1 MGIEELKKHFFPR
14 LEAMVLEE
22 SLNVITCEDILSD
35 EVCATLRKAAEKLKI
50 GAQIVDKF
58 VRDALAEGKRKAAE
72 IIKFIREKM
81 ASLSKVKCADIL
93 SEDVCAK
100 IAEVA
105 AKVKV
110 EMKKVE
116 EVMKKIVAKGIVKV
130 QEIIKK
136 IKEYF
141 FPTEIENVIVCEDIL
156 SDEMCATLRKAA
168 EKLKIGAKIVDQ
180 YIREALKKGKVK
192 AKEIIKYIEDKMAAL
207 SKVKCE
213 DILDEDICKKVR
225 EVAAK
230 VKVEMKKVEE
240 VMKKIVAKGIVKVQ
254 EIIKKIKEYFFPS
267 ELENALVC
275 EEILSDKVCAALRKA
290 AEKLKIGAKIVDDL
304 IRKALE
310 KGYRKASDIIKYICD
325 KMVSMSKIHCTDI
338 LSEKAC
344 AKIKE
349 LAGKVRVKFEK
360 VIAFMKNVVA
370 KGVTKAK
377 EIIKKIHDFFFPGL
391 EFELENEVKCADVL
405 SESLCTK
412 IKAFAEAFKIK
423 YAKIIEVMKT
433 AIAKGLD
440 KISEIIDYIKKHFP
454 HLG

>member
-1 MGIEELKKHFFPR
+1 MG
-14 LEAMVLEE
+14 
-22 SLNVITCEDILSD
+22 
-35 EVCATLRKAAEKLKI
+35 
-50 GAQIVDKF
+50 QIVDKF

-105 AKVKV
+105 A
-110 EMKKVE
+110 KVE

-168 EKLKIGAKIVDQ
+168 EKLKIGAEIVDQ

-254 EIIKKIKEYFFPS
+254 EIIKKIKEYFFPT
-267 ELENALVC
+267 EIENVIVC
-275 EEILSDKVCAALRKA
+275 EDILSDKVCAALRKA

-304 IRKALE
+304 IR
-310 KGYRKASDIIKYICD
+310 
-325 KMVSMSKIHCTDI
+325 
-338 LSEKAC
+338 
-344 AKIKE
+344 
-349 LAGKVRVKFEK
+349 
-360 VIAFMKNVVA
+360 
-370 KGVTKAK
+370 
-377 EIIKKIHDFFFPGL
+377 
-391 EFELENEVKCADVL
+391 
-405 SESLCTK
+405 
-412 IKAFAEAFKIK
+412 
-423 YAKIIEVMKT
+423 
-433 AIAKGLD
+433 
-440 KISEIIDYIKKHFP
+440 
-454 HLG
+454 

>member
-1 MGIEELKKHFFPR
+1 MG
-14 LEAMVLEE
+14 
-22 SLNVITCEDILSD
+22 
-35 EVCATLRKAAEKLKI
+35 
-50 GAQIVDKF
+50 
-58 VRDALAEGKRKAAE
+58 
-72 IIKFIREKM
+72 
-81 ASLSKVKCADIL
+81 
-93 SEDVCAK
+93 
-100 IAEVA
+100 
-105 AKVKV
+105 

-116 EVMKKIVAKGIVKV
+116 EVIKDIVAKGITKV

-168 EKLKIGAKIVDQ
+168 EKLKVGAKIVDQ
-180 YIREALKKGKVK
+180 YIREALEKGKMK

-310 KGYRKASDIIKYICD
+310 KGYRKASDIIKYIRD

-377 EIIKKIHDFFFPGL
+377 EIIKKIHDFLFPGM
-391 EFELENEVKCADVL
+391 EFEIDNEVKCEDVL
-405 SESLCTK
+405 ADDVCAKLR
-412 IKAFAEAFKIK
+412 EA
-423 YAKIIEVMKT
+423 AKKLKLKVEEINKLIEEAV
-433 AIAKGLD
+433 AKG
-440 KISEIIDYIKKHFP
+440 KEK
-454 HLG
+454 

>member
-1 MGIEELKKHFFPR
+1 MGIIAKGITQIKEIIEELKKHFFPR

-22 SLNVITCEDILSD
+22 SLNAITCEDILSD

-50 GAQIVDKF
+50 GA
-58 VRDALAEGKRKAAE
+58 
-72 IIKFIREKM
+72 
-81 ASLSKVKCADIL
+81 
-93 SEDVCAK
+93 
-100 IAEVA
+100 
-105 AKVKV
+105 
-110 EMKKVE
+110 
-116 EVMKKIVAKGIVKV
+116 KIVAKGIVKV

-168 EKLKIGAKIVDQ
+168 EKLKIGAEIVDQ

-275 EEILSDKVCAALRKA
+275 DDILSDEMCATLRKA
-290 AEKLKIGAKIVDDL
+290 AEKLKIGAKIVDQY
-304 IRKALE
+304 IREAL
-310 KGYRKASDIIKYICD
+310 KK
-325 KMVSMSKIHCTDI
+325 
-338 LSEKAC
+338 
-344 AKIKE
+344 
-349 LAGKVRVKFEK
+349 GKV
-360 VIAFMKNVVA
+360 
-370 KGVTKAK
+370 KAK
-377 EIIKKIHDFFFPGL
+377 EIIKYIEDKMAAL
-391 EFELENEVKCADVL
+391 SKVKCED
-405 SESLCTK
+405 
-412 IKAFAEAFKIK
+412 I
-423 YAKIIEVMKT
+423 
-433 AIAKGLD
+433 LD
-440 KISEIIDYIKKHFP
+440 
-454 HLG
+454 

>member
-1 MGIEELKKHFFPR
+1 MG
-14 LEAMVLEE
+14 
-22 SLNVITCEDILSD
+22 
-35 EVCATLRKAAEKLKI
+35 
-50 GAQIVDKF
+50 QIVDKF

-81 ASLSKVKCADIL
+81 ASLSKVKCEDIL
-93 SEDVCAK
+93 DEDVCAK

-230 VKVEMKKVEE
+230 VKVE
-240 VMKKIVAKGIVKVQ
+240 
-254 EIIKKIKEYFFPS
+254 
-267 ELENALVC
+267 
-275 EEILSDKVCAALRKA
+275 ILSDKVCHDLREAAK
-290 AEKLKIGAKIVDDL
+290 
-304 IRKALE
+304 
-310 KGYRKASDIIKYICD
+310 
-325 KMVSMSKIHCTDI
+325 
-338 LSEKAC
+338 
-344 AKIKE
+344 
-349 LAGKVRVKFEK
+349 KF
-360 VIAFMKNVVA
+360 
-370 KGVTKAK
+370 
-377 EIIKKIHDFFFPGL
+377 
-391 EFELENEVKCADVL
+391 
-405 SESLCTK
+405 
-412 IKAFAEAFKIK
+412 
-423 YAKIIEVMKT
+423 
-433 AIAKGLD
+433 
-440 KISEIIDYIKKHFP
+440 
-454 HLG
+454 